1 MSQDWIKFRASLDT
15 DPRVFTMADA
25 LLKSASA
32 YVLATPARDLFGD
45 VTQAVTRD
53 VMRDV
58 TLSGLLRV
66 WASAQLH
73 TDDGVFHRASLDYLD
88 TLARVPGFGAAMA
101 LVGWAVYDSS
111 ACTVTLPNFLEHNA
125 PNKNGARQKAAAAVR
140 TARYRERLKNSAQE
154 EKKGKSDASC
164 DVTRDVTGDASPSL
178 SLSLSKSTGSGTET
192 AKISA
197 PATSEG
203 SASRAS
209 ARQTA
214 AGSPQG
220 GDEHRPINTPARNSG
235 SGSETSG
242 QQPST
247 TVNAGAA
254 SLQPS
259 SAGASRPADPLGD
272 LKKRINTLRP
282 AWGRAPHWSAEEE
295 SALFAARQ
303 NLLAMPE
310 ADWQLLTWFFRWAN
324 SSRNTG
330 TANPVPV
337 TTRRHVLVTELAAYL
352 DRATTAW
359 KQAGSPR
366 LGSDAATPGRKP
378 SAPSAPALPADPATA
393 ASFRD
398 SLTAHGA
405 KLPPLSK
412 TPSEALAKDGPPPTP
427 NQAAAAHLL
436 SELGITATPPA
447 AA

>member
-73 TDDGVFHRASLDYLD
+73 TDDGVFHRATLDYLD

-101 LVGWAVYDSS
+101 LVGWAIYDSA

-125 PNKNGARQKAAAAVR
+125 PNKNGARQKAAAAAR

-164 DVTRDVTGDASPSL
+164 DVTRDVTSDASPSL
-178 SLSLSKSTGSGTET
+178 SLSLSKSTDSGTEN
-192 AKISA
+192 AHFSA
-197 PATSEG
+197 PAPPVSDVG
-203 SASRAS
+203 
-209 ARQTA
+209 
-214 AGSPQG
+214 
-220 GDEHRPINTPARNSG
+220 TPARNFG
-235 SGSETSG
+235 NVLPP
-242 QQPST
+242 PSPT
-247 TVNAGAA
+247 P
-254 SLQPS
+254 Q
-259 SAGASRPADPLGD
+259 RPADPLGD

-282 AWGRAPHWSAEEE
+282 AWAKAPHWSAEEE
-295 SALFAARQ
+295 GALYACRQ
-303 NLLAMPE
+303 NLLAVAE
-310 ADWQLLTWFFRWAN
+310 EDWQLLTWFFRWAN

-330 TANPVPV
+330 SANPVPV

-366 LGSDAATPGRKP
+366 LGSEAATPGRKP
-378 SAPSAPALPADPATA
+378 SAPAAPAPPADPATA
-393 ASFRD
+393 ASFRA

-427 NQAAAAHLL
+427 NQAAASRLL
-436 SELGITATPPA
+436 SDLGIATPPPA